1 MIPTREMR
9 TALAVAALAAALVV
23 APPTSAA
30 FAAQQPSDGTDI
42 SSGSSLSGALSAHG
56 ADLEGSV
63 DRRALEGELAR
74 ADDEETRAALLADRR
89 IAIERRIEALEARRG
104 ELRAQ
109 RRDGTL
115 SASAYR
121 VRAAS
126 LTAELRGLRG
136 LLDTVERESRRL
148 PSSLRE
154 TYGLDDGALNRSRA
168 RIEATTD
175 PEFAATYAAIVG
187 EDPPREATDRSMAAV
202 RNETELVV
210 RRTASTRA
218 ELGLL
223 VDRLDSEDADEAV
236 LECTRRNLTSAD
248 DALDLAADGL
258 ERDDGATA
266 EAALVDARTDLRRA
280 RSCLE
285 GLDGNWTAG
294 DRDGEWN
301 GSDTDSGWD
310 ESDFENDTRDYDY
323 EEKDSEFEDRD
334 GDRDDSDWSK
344 DGSTSEFESRDADG

>member
-1 MIPTREMR
+1 MILPREMR

-30 FAAQQPSDGTDI
+30 FAAQQPSDETDI

-74 ADDEETRAALLADRR
+74 ADDEEARAALLADRR
-89 IAIERRIEALEARRG
+89 IAIERRLEDLQIRRG

-148 PSSLRE
+148 PNPLRE
-154 TYGLDDGALNRSRA
+154 TYGLDDGALNRSGA

-175 PEFAATYAAIVG
+175 REFAATYAAIVG
-187 EDPPREATDRSMAAV
+187 EDPPREATDPSMAAV
-202 RNETELVV
+202 RDETELAV

-223 VDRLDSEDADEAV
+223 LDRLESEDADEAV

-248 DALDLAADGL
+248 DALDQASDGL
-258 ERDDGATA
+258 QRDDDATA

-280 RSCLE
+280 RTCLE
-285 GLDGNWTAG
+285 GLDGNWTT
-294 DRDGEWN
+294 DDPDGEWN
-301 GSDTDSGWD
+301 GSDSGWD

-334 GDRDDSDWSK
+334 ADDWTK